1 MEYGLT
7 RIEVRDNG
15 CGIASTDAKVMA
27 QRHYTSKIKNFEN
40 LGELTT
46 YGFRGEAL
54 CSMCAVGDVTI
65 TTKTKDDTVAQ
76 CYTLGSTGQI
86 TSMKPTPSS
95 TGTTV
100 AVSNLFKN
108 LPVRKQF
115 LSSSKKCKEE
125 LKKVEDIVMAFGAV
139 HPGLRIVLWH
149 NKSIIWQKSKV
160 SDFRT
165 SLMNVF
171 GTVVMSQMDKIDY
184 KDNTFGFEIVGY
196 LPKPSADSNIVCRTN
211 NDRCFIFVNQRP
223 VVMKD
228 LSLVS
233 KLI

>member
-15 CGIASTDAKVMA
+15 CGITTTDAQVMA
-27 QRHYTSKIKNFEN
+27 QKHYTSKITNFEN
-40 LGELTT
+40 LSELTT

-54 CSMCAVGDVTI
+54 CSMCAVGDVTV

-76 CYTLGSTGQI
+76 CYTLETTGHI

-95 TGTTV
+95 TGTIV
-100 AVSNLFKN
+100 VVSNLFKN

-125 LKKVEDIVMAFGAV
+125 LKKVEETVMAFGAV
-139 HPGLRIVLWH
+139 HPEIRIVLWH

-160 SDFRT
+160 NDYRT

-171 GTVVMSQMDKIDY
+171 GTVVISQMDRVDY
-184 KDNTFGFEIVGY
+184 KDKEFGFEIVGY
-196 LPKPSADSNIVCRTN
+196 LPKPSADLNIVCRTN
-211 NDRCFIFVNQRP
+211 NDRCFIFVNKRP
-223 VVMKD
+223 VIMKD
-228 LSLVS
+228 VS
-233 KLI
+233 QVNIVT